1 MHLKIQGSEG
11 TNTLQIKTIIDV
23 IDRHEICQKFY
34 TTRFLLQKLYTL
46 EMCRSGLI
54 LSTIKYN
61 KFQYE
66 WLIEMKM

>member
-1 MHLKIQGSEG
+1 M
-11 TNTLQIKTIIDV
+11 IDV

-34 TTRFLLQKLYTL
+34 TTGFLLQKLYTL